1 MKNVATNEIC
11 RMIDLYLMTEQG
23 IPGCILMDTAARGV
37 ADAVLN
43 SPRKGKTAVLI
54 GGGNNGGDGLALMR
68 ILKLKGIESIGIL
81 CCDPE
86 RLKGDALL
94 NYRIAANMRL
104 SMTEELSEI
113 SSAEIIVDG
122 LFGTGLDRKI
132 EGRAFDAIELANACS
147 AYRIAID
154 IPSGMSGDTGEIF
167 GTVFKADET
176 VTVQC
181 IKRGLIV
188 TKYRECVGKITVCP
202 IGYMDE
208 DIETGFS
215 KEQLIDD
222 EFVRSCLP
230 DRKIVSNKGNF
241 GRTLIFAGSPG
252 MSGAAVMASTAA
264 LRVGSGLVNAVVPDP
279 IAQAFGIRPE
289 IMVNADSDSDIKS
302 NISKASA
309 VGIGCGSGN
318 DVNIKKKLYEVL
330 TSRKPCVVDADAINI
345 MDSELLSLLH
355 ENCVLTPHP
364 GEMSRLIHTD
374 IKSVIEHP
382 VETAKSFSEKFGT
395 VLLLKS
401 AASVIAAPDGRIRY
415 NISGNPGL
423 AKGGSGDVLTGI
435 ISGLLAQGLT
445 AFDAASCGAYLL
457 GQSADTA
464 LSLLKNR
471 ALIAGDVLDSIA
483 ETMKTL

>member
-1 MKNVATNEIC
+1 
-11 RMIDLYLMTEQG
+11 MTEQG

-264 LRVGSGLVNAVVPDP
+264 LRVGSGLVNAVVPDS

-289 IMVNADSDSDIKS
+289 IMVNADSDSDIRS

-330 TSRKPCVVDADAINI
+330 MSRKPCVVDADAINI

>member
-1 MKNVATNEIC
+1 
-11 RMIDLYLMTEQG
+11 
-23 IPGCILMDTAARGV
+23 
-37 ADAVLN
+37 
-43 SPRKGKTAVLI
+43 
-54 GGGNNGGDGLALMR
+54 
-68 ILKLKGIESIGIL
+68 
-81 CCDPE
+81 
-86 RLKGDALL
+86 
-94 NYRIAANMRL
+94 
-104 SMTEELSEI
+104 
-113 SSAEIIVDG
+113 
-122 LFGTGLDRKI
+122 
-132 EGRAFDAIELANACS
+132 
-147 AYRIAID
+147 
-154 IPSGMSGDTGEIF
+154 
-167 GTVFKADET
+167 
-176 VTVQC
+176 
-181 IKRGLIV
+181 
-188 TKYRECVGKITVCP
+188 
-202 IGYMDE
+202 
-208 DIETGFS
+208 
-215 KEQLIDD
+215 
-222 EFVRSCLP
+222 
-230 DRKIVSNKGNF
+230 
-241 GRTLIFAGSPG
+241 

-264 LRVGSGLVNAVVPDP
+264 LRVGSGLVNAVVPDSVV
-279 IAQAFGIRPE
+279 QAFGIRPE
-289 IMVNADSDSDIKS
+289 IMVNADSDSDIRS

-318 DVNIKKKLYEVL
+318 DVKIKKKLYEVL
-330 TSRKPCVVDADAINI
+330 MSRKPCVVDADAINI
-345 MDSELLSLLH
+345 MDPELLSLLH

-382 VETAKSFSEKFGT
+382 VETAKSFSEKYGA

-401 AASVIAAPDGRIRY
+401 AASVIAAHDGRIRY

>member
-104 SMTEELSEI
+104 SMTEKLSEI

-202 IGYMDE
+202 IGCIDE
-208 DIETGFS
+208 DIVTAFS
-215 KEQLIDD
+215 KEKLIDD

-264 LRVGSGLVNAVVPDP
+264 LRVGSGLVNAVVPDS
-279 IAQAFGIRPE
+279 IVQAFGIRPE

-309 VGIGCGSGN
+309 VGIGCGSGK
-318 DVNIKKKLYEVL
+318 DEKIKKKLYEVL
-330 TSRKPCVVDADAINI
+330 MSRKPCVVDADAINI
-345 MDSELLSLLH
+345 MDPELLSLLH